1 MSDTDKSVDSK
12 GMIKPGRHA
21 DKQKVNVEQAE
32 LRPIG
37 ERPESK
43 KGRKQTT
50 IQLKRA
56 R

>member
-1 MSDTDKSVDSK
+1 MSDKSVDKK

-21 DKQKVNVEQAE
+21 DKSRINIDQAE

-37 ERPESK
+37 ERPPSK